1 MNSHNMTTR
10 SKSKNV
16 IIEINPPNDNIDE
29 DDEIDEH
36 GNLKGFIDYD
46 CDENFDRKEL
56 DNVLNGLSRKKITE
70 KKR

>member
-1 MNSHNMTTR
+1 MNSQNMTTR

-16 IIEINPPNDNIDE
+16 IIEINPPNDNFDE

-46 CDENFDRKEL
+46 CDEEFDRKEL
-56 DNVLNGLSRKKITE
+56 DNVLSLDQGKSIAFGSP
-70 KKR
+70 